1 MPPAD
6 KPVGR
11 LAAGLV
17 RRRRRGVLPAA
28 SFVEELD
35 VVRTHPPHALQ
46 KGTHGRQALRCV
58 QPERAVEQLRRDA
71 VGCHDLLGDRLL
83 QAANLQ
89 PKYRGDEH
97 QHQHTDDQVDLDP
110 QVHEF
115 TSGSKR
121 PLAA

>member
-1 MPPAD
+1 ML
-6 KPVGR
+6 R
-11 LAAGLV
+11 L
-17 RRRRRGVLPAA
+17 
-28 SFVEELD
+28 
-35 VVRTHPPHALQ
+35 
-46 KGTHGRQALRCV
+46 
-58 QPERAVEQLRRDA
+58 EQLRRDA

-83 QAANLQ
+83 RAANLQ
-89 PKYRGDEH
+89 PEYRGDEH